1 MADAVVAGLVRRTPL
16 DHAHRSLGARF
27 RLVSG
32 WEMPAS
38 YGSVEEERDALAS
51 AGGICDLSHIGKL
64 VAQGHD
70 LLSGLRTMFGVETL
84 EPGSVHLLEEDA
96 DTTARIAMLTAD
108 EVIVLASPSAIDHT
122 RERVEKALAGCA
134 HVTDVTSARA
144 GLRVLGPQSH
154 RVLSKVVEFDIDPR
168 VFPADT
174 CAQGRAAGTHVLL
187 VRANAAGAPCYE
199 LYVTRDHSE
208 HLWDALVA
216 AGRADGVGPVGL
228 DAVESALKVG

>member
-1 MADAVVAGLVRRTPL
+1 MRWAGLVRRTPL

-27 RLVSG
+27 RLVSS

-51 AGGICDLSHIGKL
+51 AGGICDVSHIGKL

-70 LLSGLRTMFGVETL
+70 LLSGLRTLPGAESLV
-84 EPGSVHLLEEDA
+84 PGSVRSLEEGA
-96 DTTARIAMLTAD
+96 DTTARVAALTAD
-108 EVIVLASPSAIDHT
+108 EAIVLAAPDGIDRT
-122 RERVEKALAGCA
+122 RERVEEALAGCA

-174 CAQGRAAGTHVLL
+174 CAQGRAAGTHVLV
-187 VRANAAGAPCYE
+187 VRTDADGAPCYE